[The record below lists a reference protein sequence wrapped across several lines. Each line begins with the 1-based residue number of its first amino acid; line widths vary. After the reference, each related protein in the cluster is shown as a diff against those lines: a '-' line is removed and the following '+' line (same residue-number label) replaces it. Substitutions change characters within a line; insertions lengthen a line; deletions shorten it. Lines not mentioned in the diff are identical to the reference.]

1 MNGIGTSSVVIVN
14 DNVAGNNSTI
24 EAGTMDLVHSNE
36 IVPTVACHPDYSEV
50 PKRYASFTNWS
61 SEASPTIDEFVRAGF
76 FYTGSKNIV
85 TCFYCGGSLQ
95 NWGVNDNP
103 MVEHTRCFSNCGYA
117 KKLCGDEL
125 YRTIQESNRT
135 LQELKREAAKN
146 ASNLRENS
154 LTLQI
159 PDEATLSRLVA
170 ARLDLPVS
178 QRLLDQNFKLSV
190 IKRCWE
196 DQLRLKRND
205 FVSDSDLFVA
215 CLILQ
220 NQIEYING
228 KKENIKIPSIEI
240 RKIHEIQQQQRS
252 GNSDTSSSAAA
263 SSNSSDVEM
272 VDISSSSTFRKTTE
286 ASVPK
291 IIQEADSINTSSTNQ
306 VPQPKPPLD
315 PTIPNACIVC
325 HREEKRLA
333 CIPCGHLVTCT
344 SCGNSIR
351 SCPICRREI
360 EAFVRIYI

>member
-1 MNGIGTSSVVIVN
+1 
-14 DNVAGNNSTI
+14 
-24 EAGTMDLVHSNE
+24 MDLVHSNE

-103 MVEHTRCFSNCGYA
+103 MVEHARCFSNCGYA

-196 DQLRLKRND
+196 DQLRLKRN
-205 FVSDSDLFVA
+205 FHSFLFF
-215 CLILQ
+215 CT
-220 NQIEYING
+220 
-228 KKENIKIPSIEI
+228 SI
-240 RKIHEIQQQQRS
+240 RRS
-252 GNSDTSSSAAA
+252 N
-263 SSNSSDVEM
+263 V
-272 VDISSSSTFRKTTE
+272 FRKTTE
-286 ASVPK
+286 ASVPT

-306 VPQPKPPLD
+306 VSQPKPPLD
-315 PTIPNACIVC
+315 PTIPNACINGTIQYQV
-325 HREEKRLA
+325 KSNNNIDIYLIKI
-333 CIPCGHLVTCT
+333 IP
-344 SCGNSIR
+344 ID
-351 SCPICRREI
+351 I
-360 EAFVRIYI
+360 